1 MPKCYK
7 ELLENFLF
15 NKNLTFLFLS
25 LKGMKNALLILFLL
39 LSQVNYGQ
47 NDYVLAEKYYRDG
60 AYKKAI
66 TLFKVLLEKNPY
78 NTVYLKRLTSAYQ
91 ETSQF
96 DTAEKL
102 LKNKASANPNQTYL
116 LVEIGYNYDR
126 QYQKEKAKI
135 YYDKAIASIHENTAM
150 GGFIGRLFKE
160 NALLEYAITA
170 YEKTM
175 FHNPNA
181 NYQFQV
187 AQIYGEKGDFEK
199 MFTSYI
205 DLVDKNDNY
214 LTTVQRFTS
223 RYITDNK
230 LNSNN
235 ILFKKA
241 LIKKSVS
248 NPKDVW
254 NTLLSWLFIQQKE
267 YNKAFI
273 QEKALIKKSVSNPK
287 DVWNTLLSWLF
298 IQQKEYNKAFIQ
310 EKSLYKRDPKNIT
323 NILSLGYNSFQ
334 NNAFATATNCFDF
347 ITQNSPVIEQVL
359 TAHLYSVKI
368 SIAKNQSNTDQL
380 FAAIYAKYGKKS
392 ATLKIQLEQANYLT
406 FKKNK
411 PEKAISV
418 LEHALKITS
427 SKFQKAAIKIK
438 LGEVHVFIGNYNKAL
453 IYFSQ
458 VQTSIKNHPLAQ
470 QARFKVAQTSF
481 FKNDF
486 KWAFA
491 QLKVLKASTTQL
503 IANDALALFLIV
515 SDNQPKDS
523 LDTGL
528 KLYAQ
533 AELLAFQNKN
543 KQAIDTLQRVIT
555 KFKGQKIED
564 EALYKQATLFSKTKQ
579 FEKAINKYNQ
589 IITLDAA
596 GIFVDDAIYQIA
608 EIYNSKLN
616 NTEKASEYYQK
627 IIFDHPSSIYLV
639 EARKKYRKLRGDII
653 N

>member
-1 MPKCYK
+1 MPKCYN

-15 NKNLTFLFLS
+15 NKYLTFLFLS
-25 LKGMKNALLILFLL
+25 LKDMKNWIFILFLF
-39 LSQVNYGQ
+39 LSQVNFGQ
-47 NDYVLAEKYYRDG
+47 NDYLLAERYYRDG
-60 AYKKAI
+60 EYKKA
-66 TLFKVLLEKNPY
+66 TELFKVLLEKNPY
-78 NTVYLKRLTSAYQ
+78 NTTYLKRLTSSYQ

-102 LKNKASANPNQTYL
+102 LKNRLLADPNQTYL
-116 LVEIGYNYDR
+116 YVEIGYNFDR
-126 QYQKEKAKI
+126 QHQKEKAKI
-135 YYDKAIASIHENTAM
+135 YYDKAIASIHKNTGM

-160 NALLEYAITA
+160 NALLTYAISA

-175 FHNPNA
+175 FYNPNA

-187 AQIYGEKGDFEK
+187 AQVYGELGNFEK

-205 DLVDKNDNY
+205 DLVDKNVNY
-214 LTTVQRFTS
+214 LNTVKRYTS
-223 RYITDNK
+223 RYITDDK
-230 LNSNN
+230 LNNN
-235 ILFKKA
+235 NMLFKKA
-241 LIKKSVS
+241 LIRKSVS

-273 QEKALIKKSVSNPK
+273 QEKAL
-287 DVWNTLLSWLF
+287 F
-298 IQQKEYNKAFIQ
+298 
-310 EKSLYKRDPKNIT
+310 KRDPKNIV
-323 NILSLGYNSFQ
+323 NILSLGYSSFQ
-334 NNAFATATNCFDF
+334 NEAYTTATSCFDF
-347 ITQNSPVIEQVL
+347 IIQNSPFMDQVL
-359 TAHLYSVKI
+359 TANLYTIKI
-368 SIAKNQSNTDQL
+368 AIAKNQSNTDQL
-380 FAAIYAKYGKKS
+380 FDTIFSRYGTKS
-392 ATLKIQLEQANYLT
+392 STLKIQLEQANYLT
-406 FKKNK
+406 FKKNQ

-503 IANDALALFLIV
+503 IANDALELFLII

-533 AELLAFQNKN
+533 AALLAFQNKN
-543 KQAIDTLQRVIT
+543 KQAIDTLQQVIT

-564 EALYKQATLFSKTKQ
+564 EALYKQARLFSKMKQ
-579 FEKAINKYNQ
+579 FEKAIHTYTH
-589 IITLDAA
+589 ITTLDAA

-608 EIYNSKLN
+608 EIYNFKLN

-639 EARKKYRKLRGDII
+639 EARKKYRKLRGDTI

>member
-1 MPKCYK
+1 
-7 ELLENFLF
+7 
-15 NKNLTFLFLS
+15 
-25 LKGMKNALLILFLL
+25 MKNIFFILFLL

-47 NDYVLAEKYYRDG
+47 NDYVLAERYYRDG
-60 AYKKAI
+60 EYEKA
-66 TLFKVLLEKNPY
+66 TELFKVLFEKNPF
-78 NTVYLKRLTSAYQ
+78 NTTYLKRLTSSYQ

-96 DTAEKL
+96 DVAEKL
-102 LKNKASANPNQTYL
+102 LQSRLLINPNHTYL
-116 LVEIGYNYDR
+116 FVEIGYNYDR
-126 QYQKEKAKI
+126 QHQKEKATI
-135 YYDKAIASIHENTAM
+135 YYDKAIASIDKNTGM

-160 NALLEYAITA
+160 NALLPYAIAA

-175 FHNPNA
+175 FYNPNA

-187 AQIYGEKGDFEK
+187 AQIYGEQGNFEK

-205 DLVDKNDNY
+205 DLVDKNVNY
-214 LTTVQRFTS
+214 LNTVQRYTS
-223 RYITDNK
+223 RYITDDK

-241 LIKKSVS
+241 LLRKSGS
-248 NPKDVW
+248 NPKDEW

-273 QEKALIKKSVSNPK
+273 QEKAL
-287 DVWNTLLSWLF
+287 F
-298 IQQKEYNKAFIQ
+298 
-310 EKSLYKRDPKNIT
+310 KRDPKNIV
-323 NILSLGYNSFQ
+323 NILNLGLNSFQ
-334 NNAFATATNCFDF
+334 NKAYASATNCFDF
-347 ITQNSPVIEQVL
+347 IIQNSPFITQVL
-359 TAHLYSVKI
+359 TANLYTIKI
-368 SIAKNQSNTDQL
+368 SIAENHPNTAQL
-380 FAAIYAKYGKKS
+380 FDAVYSTYGKKS
-392 ATLKIQLEQANYLT
+392 ATLNIQLEQANYLT
-406 FKKNK
+406 FKKNE
-411 PEKAISV
+411 PEKALVV
-418 LEHALKITS
+418 LEQALEIVS
-427 SKFQKAAIKIK
+427 SKFQKAAIKIN
-438 LGEVHVFIGNYNKAL
+438 LGEVHVFTGNYNKAL

-503 IANDALALFLIV
+503 IANDALDLFLII

-533 AELLAFQNKN
+533 AALLAFQNKD
-543 KQAIDTLQRVIT
+543 KQAIDTLEQVIT

-564 EALYKQATLFSKTKQ
+564 EALYKQANLYSKTTQ
-579 FEKAINKYNQ
+579 FEKAIHTYTQ
-589 IITLDAA
+589 ITTLDPT
-596 GIFVDDAIYQIA
+596 GIFVDDALYQIA
-608 EIYNSKLN
+608 EIYNYKLN

-639 EARKKYRKLRGDII
+639 EARNKYRKLRGDTI

>member
-7 ELLENFLF
+7 EILENFLF

-25 LKGMKNALLILFLL
+25 LKGMKNWIFILFLL
-39 LSQVNYGQ
+39 ISQVNFGQ
-47 NDYVLAEKYYRDG
+47 NEYALAERYYRDG
-60 AYKKAI
+60 EYKKAVE
-66 TLFKVLLEKNPY
+66 LFKVLFNKNPY
-78 NTVYLKRLTSAYQ
+78 NTTYLKRLTSSYQ
-91 ETSQF
+91 ESSQF

-102 LKNKASANPNQTYL
+102 LKSRLLANPNHTYL
-116 LVEIGYNYDR
+116 FVEIGYNYDR
-126 QYQKEKAKI
+126 QHQKETAKI
-135 YYDKAIASIHENTAM
+135 YYDKAIASIQKNSGM

-160 NALLEYAITA
+160 NSLLDYAIAA

-175 FHNPNA
+175 LYNPTA

-187 AQIYGEKGDFEK
+187 AQVYGEKGNFEK

-205 DLVDKNDNY
+205 NLIDENINALN
-214 LTTVQRFTS
+214 TVQHYTS
-223 RYITDNK
+223 RYITDDK
-230 LNSNN
+230 LNNNN
-235 ILFKKA
+235 ILFKRA

-273 QEKALIKKSVSNPK
+273 QEKAL
-287 DVWNTLLSWLF
+287 F
-298 IQQKEYNKAFIQ
+298 
-310 EKSLYKRDPKNIT
+310 KRNPKNIV
-323 NILSLGYNSFQ
+323 NIVRLGYNSFE
-334 NNAFATATNCFDF
+334 NKAYNTSNNCFDF
-347 ITQNSPVIEQVL
+347 VLKNSTFIDQIL
-359 TAHLYSVKI
+359 IANLYTLKI
-368 SIAKNQSNTDQL
+368 FIAKNQPNTDAL
-380 FAAIYAKYGKKS
+380 FETVFGKYGKQS
-392 ATLKIQLEQANYLT
+392 STLKIQLEHADYLT

-411 PEKAISV
+411 PEQAIAV
-418 LEHALKITS
+418 LEHALKIAS

-438 LGEVHVFIGNYNKAL
+438 LGEALVFIGNYNKAL

-503 IANDALALFLIV
+503 IANDALALFLII
-515 SDNQPKDS
+515 SDNQSKDS

-528 KLYAQ
+528 KLYAT
-533 AELLAFQNKN
+533 ADLLAFQNKN
-543 KQAIDTLQRVIT
+543 KQAIDTLQQVVT

-564 EALYKQATLFSKTKQ
+564 EALYKQAHLFSKTNQ
-579 FEKAINKYNQ
+579 FEKAITNYNQ
-589 IITLDAA
+589 IITLDKE
-596 GIFVDDAIYQIA
+596 GVFVDDAIYQIA

-639 EARKKYRKLRGDII
+639 EARKKYRKLRGDTI

>member
-1 MPKCYK
+1 
-7 ELLENFLF
+7 
-15 NKNLTFLFLS
+15 
-25 LKGMKNALLILFLL
+25 MKNGLFILFLL
-39 LSQVNYGQ
+39 LSQVNFGQ
-47 NDYVLAEKYYRDG
+47 NDYVLAERYYRDG
-60 AYKKAI
+60 EYKKA
-66 TLFKVLLEKNPY
+66 TELFKVLLEKNPY
-78 NTVYLKRLTSAYQ
+78 NTTYLKRLTSSYQ

-96 DTAEKL
+96 DTAENL
-102 LKNKASANPNQTYL
+102 LKSRLLANPNQTYL
-116 LVEIGYNYDR
+116 FVEIGYNYDR
-126 QYQKEKAKI
+126 QHQKEKAKI
-135 YYDKAIASIHENTAM
+135 YYDKAIASIHENTGM

-160 NALLEYAITA
+160 NALLEYAIAA

-175 FHNPNA
+175 FYNPNA

-187 AQIYGEKGDFEK
+187 AQIYGEQGNFEK

-205 DLVDKNDNY
+205 DLVDINVNY
-214 LTTVQRFTS
+214 LNTVQRYTS
-223 RYITDNK
+223 RYITDDK
-230 LNSNN
+230 LNNNN

-241 LIKKSVS
+241 LIRKSVR

-267 YNKAFI
+267 YDKAFI
-273 QEKALIKKSVSNPK
+273 QEKAL
-287 DVWNTLLSWLF
+287 F
-298 IQQKEYNKAFIQ
+298 
-310 EKSLYKRDPKNIT
+310 KRDPKNIV
-323 NILSLGYNSFQ
+323 NILNLGYNSFQ
-334 NNAFATATNCFDF
+334 NEAYTTSASCFDF
-347 ITQNSPVIEQVL
+347 IIQNSPFIAQVL
-359 TAHLYSVKI
+359 TANLYTIKI
-368 SIAKNQSNTDQL
+368 SIAKDQPNTDQL
-380 FAAIYAKYGKKS
+380 FDAVFSRYGKKS
-392 ATLKIQLEQANYLT
+392 STLKIQLEQANYLT
-406 FKKNK
+406 FKKNQ

-418 LEHALKITS
+418 LEQALQIAS

-503 IANDALALFLIV
+503 IANDALALFLII

-543 KQAIDTLQRVIT
+543 KQAIDTLQQVIT

-564 EALYKQATLFSKTKQ
+564 EALYKQANLFSKTNQ
-579 FEKAINKYNQ
+579 FEKAIHRYTR
-589 IITLDAA
+589 IIALDSA

-639 EARKKYRKLRGDII
+639 EARKKYRKLRGDTI

>member
-1 MPKCYK
+1 
-7 ELLENFLF
+7 
-15 NKNLTFLFLS
+15 
-25 LKGMKNALLILFLL
+25 MKKWIFILFLL
-39 LSQVNYGQ
+39 ISQVNFGQ
-47 NDYVLAEKYYRDG
+47 NDYVLAERYYRDG
-60 AYKKAI
+60 AYKKA
-66 TLFKVLLEKNPY
+66 TELFKILLEKNPY
-78 NTVYLKRLTSAYQ
+78 NTTYLKRLTSSYQ

-96 DTAEKL
+96 DTAEEL
-102 LKNKASANPNQTYL
+102 LKSRLLADPNQTYL
-116 LVEIGYNYDR
+116 FVEIGYNYDR
-126 QYQKEKAKI
+126 QHQKEKAKI
-135 YYDKAIASIHENTAM
+135 YYDKAIASIQKNTAM

-160 NALLEYAITA
+160 NALLAYAITA

-175 FHNPNA
+175 FYNPNA

-187 AQIYGEKGDFEK
+187 AQIYGEQGNFEK

-205 DLVDKNDNY
+205 DLVDKNVNY
-214 LTTVQRFTS
+214 LNTVQRYTS
-223 RYITDNK
+223 RYITDDK
-230 LNSNN
+230 LNNN
-235 ILFKKA
+235 NTLFKKA
-241 LIKKSVS
+241 LIRKSVS
-248 NPKDVW
+248 KPKDVW

-273 QEKALIKKSVSNPK
+273 QEKAL
-287 DVWNTLLSWLF
+287 F
-298 IQQKEYNKAFIQ
+298 
-310 EKSLYKRDPKNIT
+310 KRDPKNIV

-334 NNAFATATNCFDF
+334 NEAYTTSNNCFDF
-347 ITQNSPVIEQVL
+347 IIQNSPFIDQVL
-359 TAHLYSVKI
+359 TANLYVIKI
-368 SIAKNQSNTDQL
+368 SIANNQSNIDQL
-380 FAAIYAKYGKKS
+380 FEAVFSKYGKRS

-406 FKKNK
+406 FKKNQ

-458 VQTSIKNHPLAQ
+458 VQTSIKNHPIAQ

-503 IANDALALFLIV
+503 IANDALDLFLII
-515 SDNQPKDS
+515 SDNQSKDS
-523 LDTGL
+523 IDTGL

-543 KQAIDTLQRVIT
+543 KQAIDTLQQVIT

-564 EALYKQATLFSKTKQ
+564 EALYKQANLFSKTKQ
-579 FEKAINKYNQ
+579 FEKAIHAYTQ

-608 EIYNSKLN
+608 EIYNFKLN

-639 EARKKYRKLRGDII
+639 EARKKYRKLRGDTI